1 MSVASELQ
9 QLRLNLENAYRAL
22 KVKGAI
28 LPIDQNFDNLS
39 ATISNLDITVNDRAN
54 VINAINY
61 TGITLAKGAKV
72 WISMENPITS
82 SVDGYYIINFN
93 DGVDNS
99 CYSAITSADCQ
110 PLASV
115 DVFTV
120 LDSNT
125 MTAASNDDYTYEVI
139 D

>member
-1 MSVASELQ
+1 MTINSEILT
-9 QLRLNLENAYRAL
+9 LRQNVIDAYSALEA
-22 KVKGAI
+22 KGAV
-28 LPIDQNFDNLS
+28 LPSSLNMDNLAS
-39 ATISNLDITVNDRAN
+39 TIDGLTFNDMAN
-54 VINAINY
+54 VISAVNY

-72 WISMENPITS
+72 WISTRNPNTS
-82 SVDGYYIINFN
+82 RVDGYYIINFN
-93 DGVDNS
+93 DGINND

>member
-1 MSVASELQ
+1 MSVYTELQ
-9 QLRLNLENAYRAL
+9 KLRRNISNAYVAL
-22 KVKGAI
+22 RQKGAT
-28 LPIDQNFDNLS
+28 LPVEKNTDNLAS
-39 ATISNLDITVNDRAN
+39 TIDGLTFNDMAN
-54 VINAINY
+54 VISAINY
-61 TGITLAKGAKV
+61 TGVTLAKGAKV
-72 WISMENPITS
+72 WISVRNPNTS
-82 SVDGYYIINFN
+82 VVDGYYIINFN
-93 DGVDNS
+93 DGVDNT
-99 CYSAITSADCQ
+99 CYSAITSEDCQ